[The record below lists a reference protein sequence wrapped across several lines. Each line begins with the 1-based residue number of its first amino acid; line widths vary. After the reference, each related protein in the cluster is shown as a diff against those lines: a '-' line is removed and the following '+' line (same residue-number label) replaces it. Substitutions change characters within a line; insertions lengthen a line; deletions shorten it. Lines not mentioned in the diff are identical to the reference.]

1 MLKLDHSEYLF
12 LLYGGAK
19 FSVNEGHNYKRSL
32 FKQKKF
38 KETWRE
44 PKNYSHIVSMLFL
57 LREILFALQK
67 SPRRFGLI

>member
-1 MLKLDHSEYLF
+1 MRATTTRD
-12 LLYGGAK
+12 LY
-19 FSVNEGHNYKRSL
+19 S
-32 FKQKKF
+32 KKNIYIF